1 MKNHIKIRNI
11 SKTYPDGTKALK
23 NINMDIKESE
33 IVVLLGAS
41 GCGKSTLLRTIGG
54 LEKKTEGEIY
64 FYDDEISNVPVEQRD
79 IGFVF
84 QNYALFPTMTVEE
97 NIKFGIKLRK
107 LPKKEMKDRLD
118 YLLELFD
125 LEELADKKPGQLSG
139 GQQQRVAI
147 ARVLAIQPTVLLMDE
162 PLTALDAKLKEHLR
176 VELALMLRRLGIT
189 TIYVTHDQAEA
200 MAIAD
205 RIAIMNKGV
214 IEQIDT
220 PEAIYS
226 SPKTD
231 FIAQFIGKINRI
243 EGKLYMEAD
252 KKMVDLGFDKIPYTG
267 TMEPEVDSTIS
278 VFIRPED
285 LSISKD
291 DEGVPAEVVLCS
303 FLGGYCHI
311 LAKMHGQ
318 EVFFEEANTVN
329 LKQGENI
336 KIEVIK
342 EKIVMI

>member
-84 QNYALFPTMTVEE
+84 QNYALFPTMTVAE

-118 YLLELFD
+118 HLLELFD

-252 KKMVDLGFDKIPYTG
+252 KKMVDLDFDKIPYTG
-267 TMEPEVDSTIS
+267 TMEPEVGSTIS
-278 VFIRPED
+278 VFLRPED

-291 DEGVPAEVVLCS
+291 DQGVPAEVVLCS

-336 KIEVIK
+336 KIKVIK

>member
-1 MKNHIKIRNI
+1 
-11 SKTYPDGTKALK
+11 
-23 NINMDIKESE
+23 
-33 IVVLLGAS
+33 
-41 GCGKSTLLRTIGG
+41 
-54 LEKKTEGEIY
+54 
-64 FYDDEISNVPVEQRD
+64 
-79 IGFVF
+79 
-84 QNYALFPTMTVEE
+84 
-97 NIKFGIKLRK
+97 
-107 LPKKEMKDRLD
+107 
-118 YLLELFD
+118 
-125 LEELADKKPGQLSG
+125 
-139 GQQQRVAI
+139 
-147 ARVLAIQPTVLLMDE
+147 
-162 PLTALDAKLKEHLR
+162 
-176 VELALMLRRLGIT
+176 MLRRLGIT